1 MTESTSSSG
10 PAHGPALLRG
20 LIKLARPHQ
29 WSKSVFV
36 AIGPFYW
43 LTDNTPEDVWV
54 FAADVLMACV
64 AFALASS
71 GCYVFNDLADV
82 NEDRNHPRKKNRP
95 IASGMVGESLA
106 RWYGLALFAAASLLI
121 IVLPSQ
127 TKWVTGAFLL
137 AYVVNVMAY
146 SARLKHIVI
155 ADVMSLSMGFVLR
168 VLGGCAAISIA
179 PTTWLLNVVLFLSMT
194 LAFGKRLGE
203 RRSTTGDVST
213 IRGVQSE
220 YSDDLLRMAVV
231 VTAVGTLLT
240 YAGYVTTREADFSW
254 PAGNPD
260 QGFNL
265 LWITMIPATY
275 ALLRAMLLLEHGKYD
290 DPTELAVADRPF
302 KAAAAVFGLIMLGLW
317 LYVRGGGRGGG

>member
-1 MTESTSSSG
+1 MTEATPNPAPST
-10 PAHGPALLRG
+10 LRG
-20 LIKLARPHQ
+20 LIKLARPTQ

-43 LTDNTPEDVWV
+43 LTDNTPENIGV
-54 FAADVLMACV
+54 FIADVFLACA

-82 NEDRNHPRKKNRP
+82 EEDRNHPRKCRRP
-95 IASGMVGESLA
+95 IASGVISESLA
-106 RWYGLALFAAASLLI
+106 RSYGFGLFAVAALLVV
-121 IVLPSQ
+121 VLPSE
-127 TKWVTGAFLL
+127 TKWITGGFLL
-137 AYVVNVMAY
+137 AYVANVMAY

-203 RRSTTGDVST
+203 RRAMTGDASS
-213 IRGVQSE
+213 IRGVQSQ
-220 YSDDLLRMAVV
+220 YSDELLRMAVV

-240 YAGYVTTREADFSW
+240 YAGYVTTRETDF
-254 PAGNPD
+254 GFH
-260 QGFNL
+260 GFNL
-265 LWITMIPATY
+265 LWITVIPATY

-290 DPTELAVADRPF
+290 DPTELAVGDRQF
-302 KAAAAVFGLIMLGLW
+302 KVAAAVFGMIMFGLW
-317 LYVRGGGRGGG
+317 LRIRGG

>member
-1 MTESTSSSG
+1 MSEGSPHEN
-10 PAHGPALLRG
+10 PAPGAAPSLAKG

-29 WSKSVFV
+29 WSKSIFV

-43 LTDNTPEDVWV
+43 LTDNAPADYWIFAVDV
-54 FAADVLMACV
+54 FMACA

-82 NEDRNHPRKKNRP
+82 EADRNHPRKKKRP
-95 IASGMVGESLA
+95 IASGVVSESLA
-106 RWYGLALFAAASLLI
+106 RWYG
-121 IVLPSQ
+121 IVLFLASFALVAFLPS
-127 TKWVTGAFLL
+127 TTRWITGAFLL
-137 AYVVNVMAY
+137 AYIVNVMAY

-203 RRSTTGDVST
+203 RRSTTGDVSS
-213 IRGVQSE
+213 IRGVQRQ

-240 YAGYVTTREADFSW
+240 YAGYVTTRESDFSW
-254 PAGNPD
+254 PTGNPD

-275 ALLRAMLLLEHGKYD
+275 ALLRAMLLLEHGRYD

-302 KAAAAVFGLIMLGLW
+302 KAAAAVFGLIMLSLW
-317 LYVRGGGRGGG
+317 FYVRA

>member
-1 MTESTSSSG
+1 MTEPKPS
-10 PAHGPALLRG
+10 LVRG
-20 LIKLARPHQ
+20 LIKLARPTQ

-43 LTDNTPEDVWV
+43 LTDNTPENLGIFVAQV
-54 FAADVLMACV
+54 ILACV

-82 NEDRNHPRKKNRP
+82 EEDRNHPRKKKRP
-95 IASGMVGESLA
+95 IASGVVGESIA
-106 RWYGLALFAAASLLI
+106 RWYGLGLFAAAAAL
-121 IVLPSQ
+121 VFALPSDNR
-127 TKWVTGAFLL
+127 WVTGGFLL

-168 VLGGCAAISIA
+168 VIGGCAAISIS

-203 RRSTTGDVST
+203 RRSMTGDASS
-213 IRGVQSE
+213 IRGVQSQ

-240 YAGYVTTREADFSW
+240 YAGYVTTREADF
-254 PAGNPD
+254 AFH
-260 QGFNL
+260 GFNL

-275 ALLRAMLLLEHGKYD
+275 ALLRAMLLLEHGRYD

-302 KAAAAVFGLIMLGLW
+302 KVAALAFGLVMFGLW
-317 LYVRGGGRGGG
+317 LAVRQG